1 MGGPGTLKSGY
12 FQGPDRIATSIRR
25 RSSVTAAIFA
35 SGTLHTRPP
44 PYDSDGDATFEKV
57 RFGILVRRARR
68 RLGEYVDSAYG
79 REGLGERVGVYGPVE
94 RCAEQLR
101 EVVAAGATELV
112 LSLVADPLG
121 QLEAAA
127 AAASVTWPQLDRDR

>member
-1 MGGPGTLKSGY
+1 ME
-12 FQGPDRIATSIRR
+12 F
-25 RSSVTAAIFA
+25 SSE
-35 SGTLHTRPP
+35 GR
-44 PYDSDGDATFEKV
+44 GDDF
-57 RFGILVRRARR
+57 
-68 RLGEYVDSAYG
+68 GEYVDSAYG
-79 REGLGERVGVYGPVE
+79 REGLGERVGIYGPVE

-127 AAASVTWPQLDRDR
+127 AAASVTWPQLHRDR